1 MDTPDRECFVES
13 VVNYLL
19 DTWSTEDLRLL
30 LTEEETWKHFVAEV
44 DLSREEEA
52 ALQESLAEIFADP
65 DGEDEDELQND
76 LQDKNERKE
85 EDSLSED
92 LGESVADTDVED
104 EDGDAEDEDS
114 DTEDEDRDI
123 EDENSNREDE
133 DSDTED
139 EDSDTEGEDSNTED
153 EEEIQN
159 DLWHKE
165 RFLDAYPQV
174 KLELEEIIRK
184 LHALAD
190 KVDKVHRDCTISRV
204 VASSSSAVSGVLII
218 LGLSLAPVTAGVSLA
233 LSATGLGLGA
243 AAAVTSVSTSIVEKV
258 SVVSAEDEASKL
270 VPTNKDTMKGMKE
283 VLDQS
288 GPRLLFLSMNSFKKL
303 KNIKN
308 NIHAIKLTKANPSL
322 VTNAK
327 RLMTTGKTTTETTKQ
342 VKEAFGGTALAMTK
356 GARIMGAAT
365 TGFFLLL
372 DIVSFVGDSKHLHEG
387 AKAESAA
394 ELRHQA
400 QDPEQKL
407 QELIRVHDSLIQ

>member
-1 MDTPDRECFVES
+1 MLCAPTGQI
-13 VVNYLL
+13 LL
-19 DTWSTEDLRLL
+19 YKLSSLL
-30 LTEEETWKHFVAEV
+30 
-44 DLSREEEA
+44 SCP
-52 ALQESLAEIFADP
+52 SSY
-65 DGEDEDELQND
+65 
-76 LQDKNERKE
+76 RKE
-85 EDSLSED
+85 EDALSEA
-92 LGESVADTDVED
+92 LGKTVADTD
-104 EDGDAEDEDS
+104 A
-114 DTEDEDRDI
+114 
-123 EDENSNREDE
+123 
-133 DSDTED
+133 
-139 EDSDTEGEDSNTED
+139 ED

-159 DLWHKE
+159 DPWHKE
-165 RFLDAYPQV
+165 RFLDAYPRV
-174 KLELEEIIRK
+174 KLELEESIRM

-204 VASSSSAVSGVLII
+204 VASSSSAVSGVLTI

-327 RLMTTGKTTTETTKQ
+327 RLMTTGKTSTETTKQ

-372 DIVSFVGDSKHLHEG
+372 DIVSLVGDSKHLHEG

>member
-114 DTEDEDRDI
+114 DTEDED
-123 EDENSNREDE
+123 
-133 DSDTED
+133 
-139 EDSDTEGEDSNTED
+139 SDTEGEDSNTED

-204 VASSSSAVSGVLII
+204 VASSSSAVSGVLTI

-270 VPTNKDTMKGMKE
+270 VPINKDTMKGMKE

-288 GPRLLFLSMNSFKKL
+288 GPRLLSLSTDTIQRLQGIQKCIN
-303 KNIKN
+303 
-308 NIHAIKLTKANPSL
+308 AIPLAKANTRL
-322 VTNAK
+322 ANNAK
-327 RLMTTGKTTTETTKQ
+327 RLMTTGKISARNTKQ
-342 VKEAFGGTALAMTK
+342 VQKAFGGTALAMTK

-365 TGFFLLL
+365 AGFFLLQDVISL
-372 DIVSFVGDSKHLHEG
+372 VEDSKHLHEG
-387 AKAESAA
+387 AKSQTAA
-394 ELRHQA
+394 ELRKQA
-400 QDPEQKL
+400 QDLEQKL
-407 QELIRVHDSLIQ
+407 QELKEVHDSLTK

>member
-1 MDTPDRECFVES
+1 MGTPDRECFIETVAE
-13 VVNYLL
+13 YLL
-19 DTWSTEDLRLL
+19 DVISTEDLQLL

-44 DLSREEEA
+44 DLSREEET
-52 ALQESLAEIFADP
+52 ALREALAEIFSDP

-85 EDSLSED
+85 EDALSEA
-92 LGESVADTDVED
+92 LGETVADTD
-104 EDGDAEDEDS
+104 A
-114 DTEDEDRDI
+114 
-123 EDENSNREDE
+123 
-133 DSDTED
+133 
-139 EDSDTEGEDSNTED
+139 ED

-159 DLWHKE
+159 DPWHKE
-165 RFLDAYPQV
+165 RFLDAYPRV
-174 KLELEEIIRK
+174 KLELEESIRM

-204 VASSSSAVSGVLII
+204 VASSSSAVSGVLTI

-258 SVVSAEDEASKL
+258 SVVFAEAKASKL

-327 RLMTTGKTTTETTKQ
+327 RLMTTGKTSTETTKQ

-372 DIVSFVGDSKHLHEG
+372 DIVSLVGDSKHLHEG

-400 QDPEQKL
+400 QDLEQKL

>member
-1 MDTPDRECFVES
+1 MS
-13 VVNYLL
+13 
-19 DTWSTEDLRLL
+19 
-30 LTEEETWKHFVAEV
+30 
-44 DLSREEEA
+44 EA
-52 ALQESLAEIFADP
+52 
-65 DGEDEDELQND
+65 
-76 LQDKNERKE
+76 
-85 EDSLSED
+85 
-92 LGESVADTDVED
+92 LGETVADTD
-104 EDGDAEDEDS
+104 A
-114 DTEDEDRDI
+114 
-123 EDENSNREDE
+123 
-133 DSDTED
+133 
-139 EDSDTEGEDSNTED
+139 ED

-159 DLWHKE
+159 DPWHKE
-165 RFLDAYPQV
+165 RFLDAYPRV
-174 KLELEEIIRK
+174 KLELEESIRM

-190 KVDKVHRDCTISRV
+190 KVDKVHRDCTISKL
-204 VASSSSAVSGVLII
+204 VAGSTSTVSGILTL
-218 LGLSLAPVTAGVSLA
+218 LGLTLVPVTAGISLV
-233 LSATGLGLGA
+233 LLATGMGLGA

-327 RLMTTGKTTTETTKQ
+327 RLMTTGKTSTETTKQ

-372 DIVSFVGDSKHLHEG
+372 DVISLLEDSKHLHEG
-387 AKAESAA
+387 AKSQTAA
-394 ELRHQA
+394 ELQQQA
-400 QDPEQKL
+400 WNLEQKL
-407 QELIRVHDSLIQ
+407 RELKEVHDSLTK